1 MNCPNTSICM
11 ATANPNGTP
20 TKSLATVVNP
30 ETDDLTIELE
40 FYDETM
46 EGVEGV
52 SMPDPPEEE

>member
-1 MNCPNTSICM
+1 MHSLHSIVHM
-11 ATANPNGTP
+11 ATADSNGTP

-30 ETDDLTIELE
+30 ETDNLTIELE

-52 SMPDPPEEE
+52 SMPDPPEEQ

>member
-1 MNCPNTSICM
+1 M

-20 TKSLATVVNP
+20 NESIATVVNP
-30 ETDDLTIELE
+30 ETDDITVELE

-52 SMPDPPEEE
+52 IMPEPSTDE

>member
-1 MNCPNTSICM
+1 M
-11 ATANPNGTP
+11 ATANSSEDPK
-20 TKSLATVVNP
+20 KSLATVVNP

-52 SMPDPPEEE
+52 SMPDPPEQE